1 MILDLSNPLFI
12 VNMIAAGFFLVLAA
26 IYDAN
31 GAEVSDSVTVPYA
44 AACIGVALSQQRY
57 GDAVIALII
66 LALVLA
72 NWKPK
77 LFKRLN
83 ERFLHRVYES
93 EEAHQEDSAALNEQA
108 DQFRE
113 KHGKALDTI
122 YKSGG
127 IAAIAALV
135 VSAAIAT
142 ANTVSGTGN
151 VPIAIAWAAV
161 IPLVI
166 AFVLYGKNKESVV
179 DDTVL
184 REDISFFGG
193 ADVIVVAG
201 IFAAHGLVS
210 TVHGVAIS
218 FLLHIVYVSVK
229 RLIKHQPLR
238 GGQDPLIPS
247 LAVTAPVRVA
257 IAFFVC
263 QKLISEYNWL
273 IRDIMENHFQFN

>member
-1 MILDLSNPLFI
+1 MIFDLSNALFI

-31 GAEVSDSVTVPYA
+31 GAEISDSVTVPYA

-57 GDAVIALII
+57 ADAAIALII
-66 LALVLA
+66 LVLVIA

-77 LFKRLN
+77 WFKKLN
-83 ERFLHRVYES
+83 ERFLRRVYES
-93 EEAHQEDSAALNEQA
+93 KEAHQEDSDALNEQA
-108 DQFRE
+108 DLFRE
-113 KHGKALDTI
+113 KHGKTMDII

-127 IAAIAALV
+127 IAAIAALC
-135 VSAAIAT
+135 VSAVIAT
-142 ANTVSGTGN
+142 MDAVSEAGAM
-151 VPIAIAWAAV
+151 PIAVAWSAV
-161 IPLVI
+161 LPLII
-166 AFVLYGKNKESVV
+166 AFMLYGKHKESVV
-179 DDTVL
+179 DDTVM

-193 ADVIVVAG
+193 ADIIVIAG
-201 IFAAHGLVS
+201 IFAAHGPVS
-210 TVHGVAIS
+210 TVHGVAVS
-218 FLLHIVYVSVK
+218 FLLHIIYVSAK

-247 LAVTAPVRVA
+247 LAVTAPARVA
-257 IAFFVC
+257 IAFFAC